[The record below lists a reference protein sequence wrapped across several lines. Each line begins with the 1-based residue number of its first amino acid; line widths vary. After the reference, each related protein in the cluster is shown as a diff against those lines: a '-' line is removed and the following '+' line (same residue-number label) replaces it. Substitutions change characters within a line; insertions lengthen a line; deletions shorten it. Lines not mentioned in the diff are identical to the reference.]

1 MLDVRNTGGD
11 SPRSFPSRPPKQFS
25 YWSPPRLPVAVSL
38 HYTRMSDAY
47 SECVKGSLK
56 LKGVSSGG
64 VKKY

>member
-1 MLDVRNTGGD
+1 MYAIPEGIPL
-11 SPRSFPSRPPKQFS
+11 PSRPPKQFS
-25 YWSPPRLPVAVSL
+25 YWSPPRLPGARV
-38 HYTRMSDAY
+38 YTYTGMSDAY

>member
-1 MLDVRNTGGD
+1 MYAIPEGIPLGV
-11 SPRSFPSRPPKQFS
+11 FPHAHQNN
-25 YWSPPRLPVAVSL
+25 SL
-38 HYTRMSDAY
+38 IGAHQGCLWPGVYTTRVTRMSDAY